1 MARVFDVVE
10 YPSEMADELVHR
22 FPETGIADLR
32 FGSQVIVRE
41 SQAAVFFRDGRALDV
56 LGPGRHTISTANVPL
71 LTNLLGKLFGD
82 RTPFTAEVYFVSMR
96 EFADR
101 KWGTPQPI
109 IVRNTGVGLG
119 IALLQGFGTYSFQ
132 VKDPQQFVTQI
143 VGQLGAY
150 RTSDIETRLRTMLLS
165 RLQDLLGE
173 TTSQK
178 NVLDLI
184 GLTDE
189 LGAGVRA
196 KSQDDFLAIGL
207 LLKSFYIGNLK
218 PSDKSAKE
226 LREMGMLDM
235 QTYTQLQAADAMR
248 DAAQNPSGGAG
259 LTAGI
264 GAGMGIGNVLS
275 GSLAGMTQGQSQTQ
289 PTTPSASNVMPD
301 IMTPSE
307 AAGFLK
313 VSEED
318 VVAAINAG
326 DLKARKIGSAYR
338 ISKDALQDYL
348 RGRFYKS
355 VQKKVGTNANLF
367 YSTRWLY
374 ESTPVSYPQPPRS
387 VQPRHMTMARMS
399 PHPVLRNH

>member
-56 LGPGRHTISTANVPL
+56 LGPGRHTITTANVPL
-71 LTNLLGKLFGD
+71 LTDLLGKLFGD
-82 RTPFTAEVYFVSMR
+82 RTPFTAEIYFVSMR

-132 VKDPQQFVTQI
+132 VTDPQQFVTQI

-196 KSQDDFLAIGL
+196 KAQDDFLALGL

-275 GSLAGMTQGQSQTQ
+275 GSLAGMTQGQAQTQ
-289 PTTPSASNVMPD
+289 PTTPAAANGMPD
-301 IMTPSE
+301 IMTPAE

-318 VVAAINAG
+318 VIAAINAG
-326 DLKARKIGSAYR
+326 ELKARKIGSAYR
-338 ISKDALQDYL
+338 VSKESLQEYL
-348 RGRFYKS
+348 RG
-355 VQKKVGTNANLF
+355 
-367 YSTRWLY
+367 
-374 ESTPVSYPQPPRS
+374 
-387 VQPRHMTMARMS
+387 
-399 PHPVLRNH
+399 

>member
-1 MARVFDVVE
+1 MARIFDVVE
-10 YPSEMADELVHR
+10 YPSEMADEIVHR
-22 FPETGIADLR
+22 FPESGVADLR

-41 SQAAVFFRDGRALDV
+41 SQNVVFFRDGHALDV
-56 LGPGRHTISTANVPL
+56 LGPGRHTISTANVPV
-71 LTNLLGKLFGD
+71 LTALLGKAFGD
-82 RTPFTAEVYFVSMR
+82 RTPFTAEIYYVSMR

-143 VGQLGAY
+143 VGAQGVY
-150 RTSDIETRLRTMLLS
+150 HTSDIENRLRTMLLS
-165 RLQDLLGE
+165 KLQDVLGE
-173 TTSQK
+173 TTSK
-178 NVLDLI
+178 SNVLELI

-189 LGAGVRA
+189 LSAAVRA
-196 KSQDDFLAIGL
+196 KGQDDFAAVGL

-218 PSDKSAKE
+218 PSDKSAEE
-226 LREMGMLDM
+226 LRAMGMLDM

-248 DAAQNPSGGAG
+248 DAAQNPAGGAG

-275 GSLAGMTQGQSQTQ
+275 GSLAGMAQPGQTSATS
-289 PTTPSASNVMPD
+289 SASASTGLPD
-301 IMTPSE
+301 VMTPAE

-318 VVAAINAG
+318 VIAAINAG
-326 DLKARKIGSAYR
+326 ELKARKIGSAMR
-338 ISKDALQDYL
+338 ISKEALQEYL
-348 RGRFYKS
+348 NG
-355 VQKKVGTNANLF
+355 
-367 YSTRWLY
+367 
-374 ESTPVSYPQPPRS
+374 
-387 VQPRHMTMARMS
+387 
-399 PHPVLRNH
+399 